1 MNRRSTIFS
10 ITVGTVYP
18 LIIIFGLYII
28 INGHLSPGGGFQGG
42 AILASAFIIQYL
54 TSYNKKI
61 NLSLLNIIEKVLY
74 LCIVL
79 FSIVFI
85 LYLNNSI
92 SLITKELYLVMMN
105 ILIGIKVFCG
115 LSVIF
120 FRFVLFESR

>member
-61 NLSLLNIIEKVLY
+61 NLSLLNIIEKILY

>member
-1 MNRRSTIFS
+1 MNKRSTIFT

-28 INGHLSPGGGFQGG
+28 INGHVSPGGGFQGG

-61 NLSLLNIIEKVLY
+61 NLSLLNIIEKILY

-92 SLITKELYLVMMN
+92 SLLAKEWYLIIMN